1 LVGIGLSLDP
11 TQIHKGDG
19 GGFPPP
25 SPFRAGLACRCPR
38 CGKGRLYRGFLALR
52 DRCEVCGLDYG
63 AADTGDG
70 PAVFLILIVGAIV
83 VFAAVMV
90 EIVVTPAYWVH
101 ALLWPPL
108 IIGLSLGL
116 LRPAKALMVAL
127 QYRHQASE
135 GGRGGFG

>member
-1 LVGIGLSLDP
+1 LVGIGLSLDR
-11 TQIHKGDG
+11 THRHSGGG

-38 CGKGRLYRGFLALR
+38 CGKGKLYRGFLALEE
-52 DRCEVCGLDYG
+52 RCGICGLDYT

-90 EIVVTPAYWVH
+90 EISIMPPYWVH

-108 IIGLSLGL
+108 ILGLSLGL
-116 LRPAKALMVAL
+116 LRPAKALMIAL

>member
-1 LVGIGLSLDP
+1 MGIGLSLDRTHAQP
-11 TQIHKGDG
+11 GGG

-25 SPFRAGLACRCPR
+25 SPFKAGLGCRCPR
-38 CGKGRLYRGFLALR
+38 CGKGKLYRGFLALR
-52 DRCEVCGLDYG
+52 ERCEICGLDYA

-90 EIVVTPAYWVH
+90 EISVMPPYWVH
-101 ALLWPPL
+101 AVLWPPL
-108 IIGLSLGL
+108 ILGLSLGL
-116 LRPAKALMVAL
+116 LRPAKALLMAL

-135 GGRGGFG
+135 GGRGGFE